1 MNLKY
6 RVGIVEYDFSEI
18 IDEFFAEEYRQE
30 TKEIVEK
37 VLNSRDMKSH
47 FLIMEWIV
55 YIERDMG
62 NLVCLHVDS
71 MKEFLERSEF
81 DSEKYVKDLI
91 RKMENDQDL

>member
-1 MNLKY
+1 
-6 RVGIVEYDFSEI
+6 
-18 IDEFFAEEYRQE
+18 
-30 TKEIVEK
+30 
-37 VLNSRDMKSH
+37 MKSH